1 MFFHGS
7 FFSVRVQS
15 IEQEAL
21 KQLLK
26 RMKNS
31 VDKGTY
37 NDNRQYDGENHL
49 FGIEFLHKKIW
60 DNPDFSTAIAVQ
72 EQGISGRFLFD
83 VLHEKSG
90 LIFFIQPKCGMQNTN
105 CEFGIFF
112 FDDTGNSDFRCTDHH
127 DIYVFSGQCIKHH

>member
-1 MFFHGS
+1 
-7 FFSVRVQS
+7 VVQT

-49 FGIEFLHKKIW
+49 FGIESF
-60 DNPDFSTAIAVQ
+60 
-72 EQGISGRFLFD
+72 
-83 VLHEKSG
+83 HE
-90 LIFFIQPKCGMQNTN
+90 
-105 CEFGIFF
+105 
-112 FDDTGNSDFRCTDHH
+112 
-127 DIYVFSGQCIKHH
+127 